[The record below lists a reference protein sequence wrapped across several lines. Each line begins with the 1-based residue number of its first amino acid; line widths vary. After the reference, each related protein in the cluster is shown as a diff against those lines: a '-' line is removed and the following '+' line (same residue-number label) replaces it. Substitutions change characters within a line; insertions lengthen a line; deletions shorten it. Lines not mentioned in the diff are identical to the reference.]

1 VLRADTVVAA
11 LAIMIGVGVAA
22 GVVPAWRAARVDP
35 ASTLR
40 ME

>member
-1 VLRADTVVAA
+1 MKIVLLA
-11 LAIMIGVGVAA
+11 LFVLTGVGLSASVI
-22 GVVPAWRAARVDP
+22 PAWRAARVDP